1 MPYTP
6 SLDPRL
12 YVDANKDIDA
22 YYRELMR
29 GQDQTPTATDHN
41 KPRFTIVV
49 GPSPFSMPRGWEFF
63 LTAPYEGATYISTVL
78 HNSGYPVKI
87 VDVRYS
93 PDPLRA
99 AYEQVIDSTD
109 VLGLCTFED
118 NFPWCREFLS
128 MLEAIFMVSLA
139 IP

>member
-12 YVDANKDIDA
+12 YVDANQDIDA

-63 LTAPYEGATYISTVL
+63 LTAPMKEQLISQPSFITLDIPLKLLMLDTVQIHYVL
-78 HNSGYPVKI
+78 HTSK
-87 VDVRYS
+87 
-93 PDPLRA
+93 
-99 AYEQVIDSTD
+99 
-109 VLGLCTFED
+109 
-118 NFPWCREFLS
+118 
-128 MLEAIFMVSLA
+128 SLT
-139 IP
+139 PQMS